1 MQLKKRIGA
10 FVLAVTVI
18 TSQSA
23 GNMSA
28 MERNDNESMDIYTD
42 SFENSTTEEQYKCSG
57 GTFQIKDGILTI
69 NGDGVV
75 GLQDYLWYNAT
86 YEFDIDVSGKSN
98 DDWAGVQFDKETTTA
113 QRDAAGYMLYVRGNG
128 SMELYTGKD
137 GVLKKAPISDFA
149 DKKVHVKIEAADG
162 NIAVYVNEE

>member
-42 SFENSTTEEQYKCSG
+42 SFENSATEE
-57 GTFQIKDGILTI
+57 
-69 NGDGVV
+69 
-75 GLQDYLWYNAT
+75 
-86 YEFDIDVSGKSN
+86 
-98 DDWAGVQFDKETTTA
+98 
-113 QRDAAGYMLYVRGNG
+113 
-128 SMELYTGKD
+128 
-137 GVLKKAPISDFA
+137 
-149 DKKVHVKIEAADG
+149 
-162 NIAVYVNEE
+162 

>member
-42 SFENSTTEEQYKCSG
+42 SFENSATEEQYKCSG

-98 DDWAGVQFDKETTTA
+98 DDWAGVQFDK
-113 QRDAAGYMLYVRGNG
+113 
-128 SMELYTGKD
+128 
-137 GVLKKAPISDFA
+137 
-149 DKKVHVKIEAADG
+149 
-162 NIAVYVNEE
+162 